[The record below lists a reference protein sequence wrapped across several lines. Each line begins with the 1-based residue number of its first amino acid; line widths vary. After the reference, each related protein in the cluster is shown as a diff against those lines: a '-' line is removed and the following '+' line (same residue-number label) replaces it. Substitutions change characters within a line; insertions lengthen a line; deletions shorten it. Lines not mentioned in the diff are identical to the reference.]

1 MSIISVEDV
10 TKNYGTTQA
19 LRGPSFTVDRG
30 EVFGFLGP
38 NGAGKTTL
46 INMLLGLTR
55 PTAGQARVFDLD
67 VGDHGR
73 AIRQRTGVLPEGF
86 RTYDRLTGRRHIEFV
101 EESKGV
107 EADADALLDRVGLLE
122 DADQR
127 AGAYSKGNAQR
138 LLLAMALVGDPD
150 LLILDEPT
158 TGLDPNG
165 ARMLRE
171 VVRAENDRGAT
182 VFFSS
187 HILSQVEAVCDRVGV
202 LQNGQM
208 VAVDTVDQL
217 RENVGAGQTLTA
229 TVDALDEQAAEA
241 LAGDTNVQSVTT
253 EAAASTVTVRFEGS
267 KMDVLEAIEDRGMSV
282 EDFSVEEASLDDVFQ
297 SYVEGEHSRTEVE
310 Q

>member
-1 MSIISVEDV
+1 MSIISVEGV
-10 TKNYGTTQA
+10 TKDYGATRA
-19 LRGPSFTVDRG
+19 LRGPSFTVEES

-46 INMLLGLTR
+46 INLLLGLTR
-55 PTAGQARVFDLD
+55 PTDGQARVFDFD
-67 VGDHGR
+67 VRDHGR

-86 RTYDRLTGRRHIEFV
+86 RTYDRLSGRRHLEFV
-101 EESKGV
+101 AESKGV
-107 EADADALLDRVGLLE
+107 EADHEALLDRVGLLE

-138 LLLAMALVGDPD
+138 LLLAMALVGEPD

-171 VVRAENDRGAT
+171 VVQAENERGAT

-202 LQNGQM
+202 LREGEM
-208 VAVDTVDQL
+208 VAVDTVDEL
-217 RENVGAGQTLTA
+217 RASVGAGQTLTA
-229 TVDALDEQAAEA
+229 TVDAVDEEAAEA
-241 LAGDTNVQSVTT
+241 LSGESSVESVTT
-253 EAAASTVTVRFEGS
+253 NAAASTVTVRFEGS
-267 KMDVLEAIEDRGMSV
+267 KMDVLEAIEDHGMTVS
-282 EDFSVEEASLDDVFQ
+282 DFTVEEASLDDVFQ
-297 SYVEGEHSRTEVE
+297 SYTEGER
-310 Q
+310 